1 MSPADAAFSVVM
13 TSFMASAFL
22 FAPLLQLDPSPPAI
36 GILDDFSLN
45 PSLGAPPR
53 ERCQHNSPTRC
64 DPLVAPAIDGGVH
77 LWDPHQRV
85 PWAHLWDPH
94 QRVPR
99 VGSRGLGLLR
109 PISTV
114 GVADPTAERTQVM
127 WHDAVCRR
135 RPPRPMQPDATASA
149 LMGDALRHD
158 MSRHGHARF
167 AARELA
173 STDATISAP
182 TRNDGPEYLMNLSIG
197 TPPVAFPAIIDTG
210 SNVIMAQCAPCGG
223 FDTAP
228 LYNPSSSSTFSDRP
242 VRQLAQGGF
251 LPTPRMVV
259 RPTTRPGT
267 YAEGWAFFT
276 MAMETFAFGSTSG
289 DDQEVPVAGMAFG
302 CVNDSSGGWGSAS
315 GMVGLGRGNL
325 SLVKQLGASRF
336 SYCLTAFHDGNSTS
350 TLRMGHRR
358 RSTTRAPSRRRSTH
372 YYLNLTGISVGDKSM
387 SIPAD
392 AFSLSADGSSGGLI
406 IDSGLTTT
414 TLVDV
419 AYQQVRAEIV
429 SLVTLPPIDEPQACL
444 ELCFNASQESTSTMT
459 DMTFHFDGEDMVL
472 PAESYMYLSS
482 GSEWC
487 LRMNNASAEDGSVL
501 GNYQQQNIHF
511 LFDLDNEMLSFAPA
525 DCSTI

>member
-1 MSPADAAFSVVM
+1 
-13 TSFMASAFL
+13 MASHIVL
-22 FAPLLQLDPSPPAI
+22 VTFACVALSSSAAADL
-36 GILDDFSLN
+36 
-45 PSLGAPPR
+45 R
-53 ERCQHNSPTRC
+53 VRCN
-64 DPLVAPAIDGGVH
+64 
-77 LWDPHQRV
+77 
-85 PWAHLWDPH
+85 
-94 QRVPR
+94 
-99 VGSRGLGLLR
+99 
-109 PISTV
+109 
-114 GVADPTAERTQVM
+114 
-127 WHDAVCRR
+127 
-135 RPPRPMQPDATASA
+135 PDATASA

-242 VRQLAQGGF
+242 CDSSLRVGFCDAADGGAANDT
-251 LPTPRMVV
+251 TPGC
-259 RPTTRPGT
+259 PCTRNQT

-350 TLRMGHRR
+350 TLRMGPSAAIDDTSAQ
-358 RSTTRAPSRRRSTH
+358 STPTH

>member
-1 MSPADAAFSVVM
+1 
-13 TSFMASAFL
+13 MASHIVLVTAAADL
-22 FAPLLQLDPSPPAI
+22 
-36 GILDDFSLN
+36 
-45 PSLGAPPR
+45 R
-53 ERCQHNSPTRC
+53 VRCN
-64 DPLVAPAIDGGVH
+64 
-77 LWDPHQRV
+77 
-85 PWAHLWDPH
+85 
-94 QRVPR
+94 
-99 VGSRGLGLLR
+99 
-109 PISTV
+109 
-114 GVADPTAERTQVM
+114 
-127 WHDAVCRR
+127 
-135 RPPRPMQPDATASA
+135 PDATASA

-242 VRQLAQGGF
+242 CDSSLRVGFCDAADGGAANDT
-251 LPTPRMVV
+251 TP
-259 RPTTRPGT
+259 
-267 YAEGWAFFT
+267 GWAFFT

-350 TLRMGHRR
+350 TLRMGPSAAIDDTSAQ
-358 RSTTRAPSRRRSTH
+358 STPFVPNPNLGTLSTH

-429 SLVTLPPIDEPQACL
+429 PRPVWSCASTRPRID
-444 ELCFNASQESTSTMT
+444 
-459 DMTFHFDGEDMVL
+459 DMVL

-511 LFDLDNEMLSFAPA
+511 LFDL
-525 DCSTI
+525 